1 MDTTTQKKMS
11 QGGCNV
17 GCDPSRVT
25 TEHRRSHLRTVGNG
39 CVEGVGVVIERD
51 ITMSEAARRLG
62 VSRRTLLRH
71 LREGRIPTAY
81 QSEGGRWYIQPSGI
95 AAWLEERGK

>member
-1 MDTTTQKKMS
+1 M
-11 QGGCNV
+11 
-17 GCDPSRVT
+17 
-25 TEHRRSHLRTVGNG
+25 
-39 CVEGVGVVIERD
+39 VIERD

-95 AAWLEERGK
+95 AAWLEERGI